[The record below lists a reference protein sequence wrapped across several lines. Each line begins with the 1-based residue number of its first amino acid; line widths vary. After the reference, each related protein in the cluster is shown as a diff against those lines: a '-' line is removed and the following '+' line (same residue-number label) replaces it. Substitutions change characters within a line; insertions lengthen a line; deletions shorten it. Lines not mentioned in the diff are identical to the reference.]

1 MSEAKTWL
9 APHQLLDMNHCI
21 VLRRLTPAAH
31 QTPEALR
38 NDKERANRPGSSTG
52 VRDRPG
58 ADYDCTADDLEGEKA
73 FGREKSKT
81 LRPVVVVEALACRQA
96 SKRDSEDV

>member
-1 MSEAKTWL
+1 LSEAKTWL

-38 NDKERANRPGSSTG
+38 NDKQRANRPGSSAG
-52 VRDRPG
+52 VRDHPG
-58 ADYDCTADDLEGEKA
+58 ADYDRTTDDLKRGKA
-73 FGREKSKT
+73 FSREKSKT
-81 LRPVVVVEALACRQA
+81 LRPVGMEALACRQA